1 MLEGLNLIYYY
12 YTLQNIV
19 FVHTFQIYKNTFL
32 ITRFSLKNKDLTF
45 LKKNKKKPKL
55 IYLEIMEEKLTFHA
69 LHFPMVKLIE

>member
-1 MLEGLNLIYYY
+1 MIYYY

-19 FVHTFQIYKNTFL
+19 FVNTFQIYKNTFL

-45 LKKNKKKPKL
+45 LKKNKKNKL

>member
-1 MLEGLNLIYYY
+1 MLEGLNLISYY

-45 LKKNKKKPKL
+45 FKKNKKNKL

>member
-45 LKKNKKKPKL
+45 FLKNKKNKTILLRNYGRKVNFSC
-55 IYLEIMEEKLTFHA
+55 ITFSHGQ
-69 LHFPMVKLIE
+69 VD

>member
-45 LKKNKKKPKL
+45 FKKNKKNKL